1 MRTAAL
7 GLARGGLELRQFFRN
22 TAGFLFTFALPVF
35 LLLLLGSIFSG
46 MTPSGADFTQEQ
58 EFTAG
63 MLGAGI
69 ISTTFITLGAGIA
82 QDRENGTLKRLHG
95 TPLPLASYFIGKI
108 VMVLALSLAE
118 AVLVLITGV
127 LVFDVD
133 LPTDPARWF
142 TLTWVFVLG
151 TVSCALLGIAVSSVA
166 GSARSAPTVLNLP
179 YVGLQFVSGVFIS
192 ISVLPQWMVV
202 LGSLFPLKWVA
213 QGFRSV
219 LLPEGAAVVEVAGS
233 WEHGRIALVL
243 LGWCVAGLVLCA
255 ASFRWTNGRSG
266 G

>member
-1 MRTAAL
+1 MRTATL

-46 MTPSGADFTQEQ
+46 QAPGAEFTQQQ
-58 EFTAG
+58 EFTAS
-63 MLGAGI
+63 MIGAGI
-69 ISTTFITLGAGIA
+69 ISTTFITLGTGIA

-95 TPLPLASYFIGKI
+95 TPLPLASYFVGK
-108 VMVLALSLAE
+108 VVLVLVLSLAE
-118 AVLVLITGV
+118 AVLVLLTGV

-133 LPTDPARWF
+133 LPADPARW
-142 TLTWVFVLG
+142 LTFAWVFGLG
-151 TVSCALLGIAVSSVA
+151 TISCALLGIAVSSVA

-192 ISVLPQWMVV
+192 VAVLPQWMVV

-233 WEHGRIALVL
+233 WEHGRTALVL
-243 LGWCVAGLVLCA
+243 VAWCVAGLALCA